1 MKDLALQ
8 DTLDIL
14 YGSAVLASGGGGY
27 LERGIARIQ
36 KNFSEGKKL
45 SVADLSEIPPDAL
58 VASPYYA
65 GALVPEGKADVPPV
79 KFENEILRA
88 FELLQNHL
96 NKKFYAV
103 IPIEIGS
110 ENTATAIDVAMNFDI
125 CLIDGDTAGRAVPGL
140 QHTTYFI
147 EGIPITPLAIVN
159 RYGEEII
166 VDGTA
171 DYFKVESIIRK
182 MVSGS
187 TNVVGV
193 SSHPVKAVMLKNV
206 ALTGTVSAAERLGNV
221 LRKSQMQGNDP
232 VKRLLIAG
240 RGYLLFQGKLKHPVE
255 WREEGGFAVG
265 EYEMSGTREFEGH
278 GYRIWFKNENL
289 ISWLDGGLDVTSPD
303 LITVVDRASGVPIT
317 NPRVDV
323 GTEVAVL
330 GFRSPEKWR
339 RADAVKI
346 IDPRSFGFDLPYIPI
361 EETHKEFSLIETKGS
376 L

>member
-1 MKDLALQ
+1 MRDLTFQ

-14 YGSAVLASGGGGY
+14 FGSAVLASGGGGY
-27 LERGIARIQ
+27 LERAISRIQ
-36 KNFSEGKKL
+36 KNFSKGKKL
-45 SVADLSEIPPDAL
+45 SVVDLSEIPPDAL

-65 GALVPEGKADVPPV
+65 GALIPEGKVDVMPV
-79 KFENEILRA
+79 KFKNEILRA

-96 NKKFYAV
+96 GKRLFAV

-125 CLIDGDTAGRAVPGL
+125 YLIDGDTAGRAVPGL

-147 EGIPITPLAIVN
+147 KGIPITPLAIVN
-159 RYGEEII
+159 RHGEEII
-166 VDGTA
+166 VDETA

-182 MVSGS
+182 MVSEN

-193 SSHPVKAVMLKNV
+193 SSHPVNAARLKNV
-206 ALTGTVSAAERLGNV
+206 VITGTVSAAERLGNV
-221 LRKSQMQGNDP
+221 LRNSQKQSNDP

-240 RGYLLFQGKLKHPVE
+240 RGYLLFQGKMRLPAQ

-265 EYEMSGTREFEGH
+265 EYEISGTMEFEGH
-278 GYRIWFKNENL
+278 SYRIWFKNENL
-289 ISWLDGGLDVTSPD
+289 ISWLDGNQDVTSPD
-303 LITVVDRASGVPIT
+303 LITVVDRVSGVPIT
-317 NPRVDV
+317 NPRLKM

-330 GFRSPEKWR
+330 GFRSPEQWR
-339 RADAVKI
+339 NSDAIKI
-346 IDPRSFGFDLPYIPI
+346 IEPRSFGFDLPYIPI
-361 EETHKEFSLIETKGS
+361 EETHKEFSLIRTKGS